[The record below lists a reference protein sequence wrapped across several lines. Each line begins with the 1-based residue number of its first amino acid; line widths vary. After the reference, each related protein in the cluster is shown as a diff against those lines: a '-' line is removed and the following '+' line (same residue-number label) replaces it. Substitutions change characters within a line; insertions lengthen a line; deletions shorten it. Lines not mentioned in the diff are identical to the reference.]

1 MVKIKDLPRTDW
13 ILESPSQMTRAQK
26 QPSMY
31 PAKSHSSFQQKR
43 FFSPSSS
50 QNYVLFL
57 PFRPQMPFNLCNSST
72 RRDAGLGSVR
82 RDGLQ
87 IPHNFIRNLG
97 TNSLLAKELRWLL
110 WGTFFSGWG
119 QSKVK
124 VVLCSQARS
133 PLLPQMLRK
142 KGVPGQSPCGSTP
155 GLRIYPPS

>member
-1 MVKIKDLPRTDW
+1 M
-13 ILESPSQMTRAQK
+13 ESPSQTTWAQK

-82 RDGLQ
+82 HDGLQ

-142 KGVPGQSPCGSTP
+142 KGDPGQSPCGSTP